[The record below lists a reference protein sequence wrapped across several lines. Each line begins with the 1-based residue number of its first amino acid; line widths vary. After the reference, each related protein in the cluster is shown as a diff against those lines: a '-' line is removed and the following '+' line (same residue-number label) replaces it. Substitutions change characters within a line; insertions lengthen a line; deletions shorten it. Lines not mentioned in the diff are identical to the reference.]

1 MDTQNNYKAE
11 LAGYPS
17 LKINIIIENAQS
29 QKRDITNTMILHTN
43 IIKIVTEVNI
53 QNKTKQKLTQKNNNI
68 KEHKTPKNKEKSV

>member
-53 QNKTKQKLTQKNNNI
+53 QNKTKQKLTQK
-68 KEHKTPKNKEKSV
+68 KTT